1 MGKTNEMRAKTN
13 KATLRAMAKK
23 AVNVLRARTR
33 KAVIRA
39 CVCSSAIRGTER
51 EAVRNV
57 ESIKQEVE
65 DKKETGLVG
74 GSWYC

>member
-1 MGKTNEMRAKTN
+1 M
-13 KATLRAMAKK
+13 
-23 AVNVLRARTR
+23 
-33 KAVIRA
+33 IRA

-74 GSWYC
+74 GSWYCYW